1 MHQTLAMSQTQTK
14 WLYLAVLSLIWG
26 SSFILIKKG
35 LVGLTAMQL
44 GALRILLA
52 ALFLFAIGF
61 NSLKKIKRK
70 DWKWISASAFLGTFF
85 PAFLF
90 AYAETEIDSAVAAI
104 LNSTTP
110 LLTFILG
117 LCFFGTFFV
126 KRQFIGVIIG
136 LVGTVLLILSGASV
150 NPGQNYWFALL
161 PLLAS
166 LMYAFNANIIKFHL
180 QEISAMGIAVSSFV
194 VLFLPTLGILFYSG
208 FFEEKTFSSDQTW
221 ISLFYVAIL
230 AVAGTGLAK
239 IFFNKLIHMSTAV
252 FASSVTYL
260 IPIVAFLWGFL
271 DGEKFSWLQLL
282 SAGVILIGVYLAN
295 KKVSSRQ

>member
-1 MHQTLAMSQTQTK
+1 MSQNQIK
-14 WLYLAVLSLIWG
+14 WLYLAVLAVIWG

-52 ALFLFAIGF
+52 ALFLFIVGF
-61 NSLKKIKRK
+61 KSLKKIKRK

-90 AYAETEIDSAVAAI
+90 AYGITEIDSAIAAI

-117 LCFFGTFFV
+117 LCFFGIVFA
-126 KRQFIGVIIG
+126 KKQFLGVAIG
-136 LVGTVLLILSGASV
+136 LVGTLLLILSGASV
-150 NPGQNYWFALL
+150 NPDQNYWFALL

-194 VLFLPTLGILFYSG
+194 VLFIPTLAILVYSG
-208 FFEEKTFSSDQTW
+208 FFAEEVLVLEETW
-221 ISLFYVAIL
+221 VSLSYVAIL

-239 IFFNKLIHMSTAV
+239 VIFNKLIHISTAV

-282 SAGVILIGVYLAN
+282 SAVVILTGVYLAN
-295 KKVSSRQ
+295 KKAKPPMS